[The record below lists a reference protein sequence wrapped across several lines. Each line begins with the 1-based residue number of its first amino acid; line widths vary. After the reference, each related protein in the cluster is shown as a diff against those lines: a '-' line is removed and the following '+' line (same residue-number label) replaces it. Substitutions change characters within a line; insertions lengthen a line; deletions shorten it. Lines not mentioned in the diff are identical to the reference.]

1 MSMSRRSFLA
11 ATCVLAGRAMG
22 AAVFQDAWDG
32 VGRVVAVGDVH
43 GDKDALVAVLRM
55 AGMIDEQE
63 RWTGE
68 ESHLVQTGDI
78 PGRGPQTRQAFD
90 LLMKLETEAA
100 AAGGKVHAIIGNHEA
115 GVIYGDLRNIL
126 PEEFQEFREPDSE
139 KRLDKA
145 FENEIAALRR
155 EGRLP
160 SKQSEMDYL
169 KNTWFER
176 HPPGFVEHRQAFSPG
191 GAYGSWIRRN
201 NAVIRINDTM
211 FLHGGI
217 SPKYARRTRS
227 ELNAAIRRELADPAR
242 LLPGTA
248 TDTQGPLWYRGMA
261 EGEPSE
267 IESHLRETLRF
278 HGVRRMVIGHTVT
291 RKAILP
297 RFEGRVV
304 NIDLGLSRFYGRPP
318 ACLVIETGSV
328 HVLHNGT
335 KISLPGSGKD
345 ELEGYLK
352 TVEAAERQPSSV
364 GRS

>member
-1 MSMSRRSFLA
+1 MRMSRRGFLTATCLLA
-11 ATCVLAGRAMG
+11 ARAAG
-22 AAVFQDAWDG
+22 AAEIQDTWDG
-32 VGRVVAVGDVH
+32 VGRVVAIGDVH
-43 GDKDALVAVLRM
+43 GDKDALGWVLKM
-55 AGMIDEQE
+55 AGIVDAQEQ
-63 RWTGE
+63 WIGE
-68 ESHLVQTGDI
+68 KAHLVQVGDV
-78 PGRGPQTRQAFD
+78 PSRGPQTRQAFD
-90 LLMKLETEAA
+90 LLMKLETQAA

-126 PEEFQEFREPDSE
+126 PEEFKEFREPDSE

-169 KNTWFER
+169 KNAWFER
-176 HPPGFVEHRQAFSPG
+176 HPPGFVEHREAFSPR
-191 GAYGSWIRRN
+191 GAYGSWIRKN

-217 SPKYARRTRS
+217 SPKYSRRTRS
-227 ELNAAIRRELADPAR
+227 ELNAALRRELADPAR

-267 IESHLRETLRF
+267 IESHLREALRF

-291 RKAILP
+291 RKAIQP

-304 NIDLGLSRFYGRPP
+304 NVDLGLSRFYGRPP
-318 ACLVIETGSV
+318 ACLVMEAGSV
-328 HVLHNGT
+328 HVVHNGT
-335 KISLPGSGKD
+335 KISLPGPGKN
-345 ELEGYLK
+345 ELEDYLK
-352 TVEAAERQPSSV
+352 AVEAAEKQASSV